1 MSRYI
6 NINGQIVKSGEPVI
20 RVENRSFKYGDGL
33 FETMRVIDEH
43 PVFFKYHLERLYSGM
58 DMLQMQPA
66 NVFQE
71 QSLHREIVKLL
82 RAAQLKNAKIRLHVY
97 RGGEGKYTPERN
109 DAGFVI
115 QVEPAEKEFV
125 FNTKGS
131 KVDIFENHLK
141 PLTKLARLK
150 SANSLLYVMAGKYKT
165 DHNLDEAIILNSR
178 GELCEGVSSNLFL
191 LMNKKLYTPDL
202 ESGCIP
208 GVMRKQVI
216 DLAQKGGI
224 EVVQGPLNPEILT
237 RADELFF
244 TNAGSGITWA
254 LSFKSRRFYN
264 KFSSQLQGYINGMA
278 FDEVQE
284 YESGLI

>member
-1 MSRYI
+1 MSGYI

-20 RVENRSFKYGDGL
+20 RTDNRSFKYGDGL
-33 FETMRVIDEH
+33 FETMRIIDEH
-43 PVFFKYHLERLYSGM
+43 PVFFNDHLERLYHGM
-58 DMLQMQPA
+58 EVLQLEAGP
-66 NVFQE
+66 VFQK
-71 QSLHREIVKLL
+71 QNIRREIVRLL
-82 RAAQLKNAKIRLHVY
+82 RASQLKNAQVRFHVY

-115 QVEPAEKEFV
+115 QLKPAKKEFV
-125 FNTKGS
+125 FNAKGA
-131 KVDIFENHLK
+131 KVDVFENHLK
-141 PLTKLARLK
+141 PATKLARLK
-150 SANSLLYVMAGKYKT
+150 SANSLLYVMAGKFKT
-165 DHNLDEAIILNSR
+165 DRKLDEAIILNTR

-224 EVVQGPLNPEILT
+224 EVFEDALSPDLLP

-244 TNAGSGITWA
+244 TNAGSGVTWA
-254 LSFKSRRFYN
+254 LSYKSRRFYN
-264 KFSSQLQGYINGMA
+264 KFSSQLLGYINGMA
-278 FDEVQE
+278 FDEVRE